1 MAQARSRLPPRDA
14 SVEHFAAQLV
24 RRLWARHRAPRPTRT
39 ALERKKSDVYFGL
52 RAADYRVR
60 VKALDLDC
68 SSLQANT
75 NKIRAAKFTQADL
88 VRVLKAAQKADIP
101 VRAARVDPEGVIVV
115 IFGKPEEAAPSHLT
129 SCGAAVDAVDVL

>member
-1 MAQARSRLPPRDA
+1 MAQAKSRLPPRDA
-14 SVEHFAAQLV
+14 SVEHFATQLV
-24 RRLWARHRAPRPTRT
+24 RGLWARHGAPRPKRT

-75 NKIRAAKFTQADL
+75 NKVRAAKFTQADL

-101 VRAARVDPEGVIVV
+101 VRSARLDPEGVIVV

-129 SCGAAVDAVDVL
+129 PCGAAVDAADVL